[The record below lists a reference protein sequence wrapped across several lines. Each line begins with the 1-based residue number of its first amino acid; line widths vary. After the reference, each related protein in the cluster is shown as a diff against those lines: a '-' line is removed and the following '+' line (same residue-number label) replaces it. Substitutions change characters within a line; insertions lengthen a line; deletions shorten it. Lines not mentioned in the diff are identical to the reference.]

1 MVVLSISL
9 KHALKLPAKV
19 VVVAVVV
26 TAVVAVA
33 ATAVVVAIGTNPYP
47 SLYSFTG
54 EGWSLPV
61 FALFLF
67 TVSIPVDLH
76 SDRPLLLL
84 SLSR

>member
-1 MVVLSISL
+1 VKIVRPVV
-9 KHALKLPAKV
+9 AAV
-19 VVVAVVV
+19 TVVVAAAAEAVAV
-26 TAVVAVA
+26 AVVAVA

>member
-1 MVVLSISL
+1 VSVRRV
-9 KHALKLPAKV
+9 P
-19 VVVAVVV
+19 
-26 TAVVAVA
+26 VVAVA

>member
-1 MVVLSISL
+1 VKIVRPV
-9 KHALKLPAKV
+9 AAAV
-19 VVVAVVV
+19 TVAAAEAAVV
-26 TAVVAVA
+26 AVVAVA
-33 ATAVVVAIGTNPYP
+33 ATAVVVAIGTNRHP

-67 TVSIPVDLH
+67 TVPIPVDLH
-76 SDRPLLLL
+76 LDPTLLFL